1 MQRRRW
7 LGRQVAQIAVLWML
21 TGPVATAGGTEDE
34 AVWTG
39 HVASPLSL
47 ANSSEILTF
56 LREARVVSIEDVD
69 SGVTK
74 PWKVQ
79 LERDGVRAN
88 AIFRYVDLYRKRWK
102 SKDGL
107 RKNFRDSYRY
117 ECAAFELA
125 RLLGI
130 ENIPPVVLRAIKGK
144 QGSLQFWVENSMT
157 ELERRAQALEP
168 PDPERWKRNY
178 QMMYL
183 FDNLI
188 YNDDRHYGN
197 ILVDPA
203 WNFWLIDATR
213 AFLTIDELKT
223 PSIIR
228 VCSKPV
234 WERLQNVTDAEIT
247 ARLEAILKPSE
258 LEPVLARRRILL
270 EVIREQISL
279 RGEEQVLI
287 DWE

>member
-1 MQRRRW
+1 MV
-7 LGRQVAQIAVLWML
+7 GVAVLWMVIA
-21 TGPVATAGGTEDE
+21 PAATASGVEDE
-34 AVWTG
+34 AEWTG
-39 HVASPLSL
+39 PAGNPLSF
-47 ANSSEILTF
+47 SSTSDIQTF
-56 LREARVVSIEDVD
+56 LREARVISIEDVD

-74 PWKVQ
+74 PWKIL

-88 AIFRYVDLYRKRWK
+88 AIFRYVDLYRKRWR

-125 RLLGI
+125 HLLGM
-130 ENIPPVVLRAIKGK
+130 ENIPPAVLRVIKGK

-157 ELERRAQALEP
+157 ESERRAQGLEP
-168 PDPERWKRNY
+168 PDPEKWKRNY

-223 PSIIR
+223 PSIVR
-228 VCSKPV
+228 VCSRPV
-234 WERLQNVTDAEIT
+234 WERLQNVTDAAIT
-247 ARLEAILKPSE
+247 ESLAKFLKPPE
-258 LEPVLARRRILL
+258 LEPVLARRHLLL
-270 EVIREQISL
+270 EVIKEQINL
-279 RGEEQVLI
+279 RGEDQVLF
-287 DWE
+287 DEE